1 MASFTCHVAR
11 VTKRRRLERI
21 VRPQHATGMSGPQD
35 LCLEWRRSQANRAR
49 GTGTIRART
58 CRSRTLLKRGASDGP
73 LGLAEAW
80 TTGQELN
87 RAVANQ
93 PKFEIAS
100 GAANAKI
107 EVGPHSFAFQRPN
120 AGIKP
125 CREAGSA

>member
-1 MASFTCHVAR
+1 MTTLISLIGKSKADPQTGYRKAHYSF
-11 VTKRRRLERI
+11 E
-21 VRPQHATGMSGPQD
+21 P
-35 LCLEWRRSQANRAR
+35 NF
-49 GTGTIRART
+49 
-58 CRSRTLLKRGASDGP
+58 SRTLIKRGGSDGP

-120 AGIKP
+120 T
-125 CREAGSA
+125 